1 MQFPLKIA
9 TWNLNGLRAR
19 AAQLVEWIDKESPD
33 VLCLQEIRVT
43 HEQIPMDLFALPGY
57 HCYWHGGG
65 KGYSG
70 VALILKESLGQP
82 TFTHPP
88 FDFES
93 RIVNAQVGELSV
105 TSVYVPNGGK
115 DFEAKMRFLG
125 QLQTYL
131 KEQTAPHVLL
141 AGDINIAREVVDV
154 HPKERKAKPVIG
166 QLPEE
171 REWFSQ
177 VLASGFDDVQRRLH
191 PEDDRVF
198 SWWAPWRELR
208 QKNIGWRIDYI
219 LASANLAPRAREC
232 VTQREFGTSD
242 HAPVVAIFE

>member
-1 MQFPLKIA
+1 MSFTIA
-9 TWNLNGLRAR
+9 TWNINSVRLREA
-19 AAQLVEWIDKESPD
+19 LVSRLLQEEAPD

-70 VALILKESLGQP
+70 VALIINERLGQP
-82 TFTHPP
+82 TFSHPN

-93 RIVNAQVGELSV
+93 RIVTAQVGELSV

-125 QLQTYL
+125 QLQTFL
-131 KEQTAPHVLL
+131 KEQSAPHVLL
-141 AGDINIAREVVDV
+141 AGDINIAREVHDV
-154 HPKERKAKPVIG
+154 HPKERKARPVIG

-171 REWFSQ
+171 REWFAQ
-177 VLASGFDDVQRRLH
+177 VLSQGFADVQRQLY
-191 PEDDRVF
+191 PEDDRIF

-219 LASANLAPRAREC
+219 LASQNLGQRAKEC

-242 HAPVVAIFE
+242 HAPVVAFFE

>member
-19 AAQLVEWIDKESPD
+19 AAQLLEYVEAEKPD

-57 HCYWHGGG
+57 ACYWHGGG

-70 VALILKESLGQP
+70 VALLIAERLGQP
-82 TFTHPP
+82 TFSHPE

-115 DFEAKMRFLG
+115 DLEAKERFLD
-125 QLQTYL
+125 QLKGFLAQ
-131 KEQTAPHVLL
+131 QTAPHVLL
-141 AGDINIAREVVDV
+141 AGDLNIARSAMDV

-166 QLPEE
+166 QLPAE
-171 REWFSQ
+171 REWFTQ
-177 VLASGFDDVQRRLH
+177 VLAQGFSDVQRQLY
-191 PEDDRVF
+191 PEDDQLF

-219 LASANLAPRAREC
+219 LASSNLAARASEC
-232 VTQREFGTSD
+232 LSQREFGTSD
-242 HAPVVAIFE
+242 HAPVVATFL